1 MYHLIYISHAVHPFT
16 QAELE
21 QLLTSARRNNKR
33 LEVTGMLLYL
43 NEKFIQ
49 VLEGE
54 RHAVEQVMNIIELD
68 PRHKKL
74 SVLLEGESPERI
86 FKTWTMGFK
95 RLGNHEFKEL
105 SGYEKMDQF
114 FDQVNITDDSNPLL
128 IFLRLFYQ
136 KNLNDLPELVQR

>member
-16 QAELE
+16 QVELE

-33 LEVTGMLLYL
+33 LGITGMLLYL

-54 RHAVEQVMNIIELD
+54 RQAIEKVMAIIELD

-74 SVLLEGESPERI
+74 SVLLEGESSERI

-95 RLGNHEFKEL
+95 RLGNHEFKSM
-105 SGYEKMDQF
+105 SGYENMDQF
-114 FDQVNITDDSNPLL
+114 FDRVKVTDDSSPLL

-136 KNLNDLPELVQR
+136 KNLNDLPELV